1 MQKIAETF
9 EELGLML
16 GFPPDVHKRVTHEDQ
31 LLAPYNR
38 WSFQNELRLNPTAD
52 VWRGEGVVAPFDYNL
67 RSLDQLTYR
76 NRAGTQFTFGDM
88 VEQSYTDGIVVV
100 HREKIIYERYLNG
113 MQAHT
118 LHAWA
123 SCSKSVTGVLA
134 SLLIEKGTI
143 DGCER
148 VDSYLPELR
157 MSGFGDAT
165 VQQLMD
171 MTAAV
176 AFPEDSVDPISENL
190 AYSIAIGWRSR
201 SDAWVPLQSSYDFLA
216 MMKKKG
222 EHGYRFAYLTPNTDV
237 LAWIMKRVLNK
248 SLAEIMSERL
258 WRRLGA
264 ERDAFWIVD
273 PMASET
279 AGSGLLTTLRD
290 MARVGQMLLQK
301 GRFNGTQIL
310 SAAAVEEI
318 EKGGDQEAFA
328 RGPATSS
335 LNRHYSYHNQ
345 WWVTHNEHQ
354 AYLGL
359 GYGGQMLYIDPAV
372 QMVVAKFSSYPTP
385 TPAGNEFYS
394 AFAAFPALAGFL
406 AHQ

>member
-1 MQKIAETF
+1 MH
-9 EELGLML
+9 
-16 GFPPDVHKRVTHEDQ
+16 GFPPDARKRVTHENQ

-52 VWRGEGVVAPFDYNL
+52 VWRGDGVAAPFDYDL
-67 RSLDQLTYR
+67 RSLDQVRYQ
-76 NRAGTQFTFGDM
+76 NRAGAQFTFDDM

-100 HREKIIYERYLNG
+100 HHGKIIYERYLNG
-113 MQAHT
+113 MQAHA

-134 SLLIEKGTI
+134 SILIDEGTI
-143 DGCER
+143 DAGER
-148 VDSYLPELR
+148 VASYLPELQN
-157 MSGFGDAT
+157 SGFGDAT

-171 MTAAV
+171 MTTSV
-176 AFPEDSVDPISENL
+176 AFPEESVDPISENL
-190 AYSIAIGWRSR
+190 AYSIAMGWRAGP
-201 SDAWVPLQSSYDFLA
+201 DARIPLQSSYDFLA
-216 MMKKKG
+216 TMKKNGK
-222 EHGYRFAYLTPNTDV
+222 HGYRFSYLTPNTDV
-237 LAWIMKRVLNK
+237 IAWIMKRMLNK
-248 SLAEIMSERL
+248 SLAEIMSDRL

-273 PMASET
+273 PVVSET

-301 GRFNGTQIL
+301 GIFNGEKIMS
-310 SAAAVEEI
+310 SAAVAEI
-318 EKGGDQEAFA
+318 EKGGDQEVFA
-328 RGPATSS
+328 RGPAASP

-345 WWVTHNEHQ
+345 WWVTHNEHR

-359 GYGGQMLYIDPAV
+359 GYGGQMLYIDPVV

-385 TPAGNEFYS
+385 TAAGNEFYS

-406 AHQ
+406 EHQ